1 MPQVQR
7 MTDKNNATPPGI
19 IDLIPQATVFANN
32 LEVAVD
38 GSQGTFH
45 YPWTY
50 PHFGS
55 KTKPYIWKTT
65 AGSSTVFCNN
75 IPVTRQKDPDSCG
88 HVRIDGSPDVFA
100 DG

>member
-7 MTDKNNATPPGI
+7 RSDKNDSDGI
-19 IDLIPQATVFANN
+19 IDLIPQSTVFANN

-45 YPWTY
+45 FPWSY

-55 KTKPYIWKTT
+55 TTKPYVWKTT
-65 AGSSTVFCNN
+65 AGSPTVFANN
-75 IPVTRQKDPDSCG
+75 IPVNLSLIHISEHTRRPPISNA
-88 HVRIDGSPDVFA
+88 VFC
-100 DG
+100 